1 MGVGEISIAAA
12 TAVVGYD
19 LCSTARWQQMGVP
32 RALTGI
38 GLAGSAAALDTEIAL
53 SIDDVYIGSFL
64 NTATGAVLLDAHLRP
79 LDGNYVPRTFW
90 LYVQSDDTNP
100 DHGHFCSLGNGYS
113 S

>member
-19 LCSTARWQQMGVP
+19 LCSTARWQQMGIP

-38 GLAGSAAALDTEIAL
+38 ALCGSAAALDTEIAL

-64 NTATGAVLLDAHLRP
+64 NSATGAVLLDAHLRP
-79 LDGNYVPRTFW
+79 LDGNYVPPHSQIHAI
-90 LYVQSDDTNP
+90 VIDAPATNP
-100 DHGHFCSLGNGYS
+100 INLTITWS
-113 S
+113 